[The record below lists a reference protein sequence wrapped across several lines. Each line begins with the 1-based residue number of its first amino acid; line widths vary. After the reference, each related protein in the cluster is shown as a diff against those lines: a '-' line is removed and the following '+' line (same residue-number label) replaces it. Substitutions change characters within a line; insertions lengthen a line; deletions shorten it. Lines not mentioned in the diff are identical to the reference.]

1 MTIGAPIPERHP
13 LKANADQGL
22 FRKFNVTRTDGTDAP
37 GGKHH
42 GCEYFVLDLTHDQ
55 HAVAAVLA
63 YADACAPTH
72 PFLAADLRARY
83 SLEPK
88 PVAGRT
94 EVSGVTFDSEGR
106 GRPLVVRA
114 HGPDGVV
121 RDVGRIQRLRSRRWG
136 LFLDGIYW
144 TGNQRIGMEPN
155 TRGGITGV
163 DCRTRNAARQLAI
176 TTLRALGMRA

>member
-1 MTIGAPIPERHP
+1 MTALPERHP

-22 FRKFNVTRTDGTDAP
+22 FRKFNVARTDGTDAP

-42 GCEYFVLDLTHDQ
+42 GCEYFVLDLTHDP

-94 EVSGVTFDSEGR
+94 DVSGVTFDSEGR

-114 HGPDGVV
+114 HGSDGVV

-144 TGNQRIGMEPN
+144 TGRKGDMRPN

-163 DCRTRNAARQLAI
+163 DCQTREQARELAAR
-176 TTLRALGMRA
+176 TLRDLGMRA